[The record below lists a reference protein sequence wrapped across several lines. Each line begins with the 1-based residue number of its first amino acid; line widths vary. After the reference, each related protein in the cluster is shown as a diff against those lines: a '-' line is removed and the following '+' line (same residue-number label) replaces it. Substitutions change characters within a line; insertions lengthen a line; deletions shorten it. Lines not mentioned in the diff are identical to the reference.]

1 MSFNILLNNLANNTF
16 YIFII
21 LSYFARTH
29 FHGFNLCKIHTYI
42 RLNIVIGIWMKNEVW
57 KQFTLWAVPALPRTR
72 NKISLS
78 TWGGQEIV

>member
-29 FHGFNLCKIHTYI
+29 FHGFNLCKIPNTYI
-42 RLNIVIGIWMKNEVW
+42 YQIEHSYWNMNEEWSMKAIYTVSCTSIA
-57 KQFTLWAVPALPRTR
+57 K
-72 NKISLS
+72 NKK
-78 TWGGQEIV
+78 

>member
-29 FHGFNLCKIHTYI
+29 FHGFNLCKIPNTYI
-42 RLNIVIGIWMKNEVW
+42 YQIEHSYWNMNE
-57 KQFTLWAVPALPRTR
+57 
-72 NKISLS
+72 
-78 TWGGQEIV
+78 E